1 MITLFNTDLDIDS
14 NAFNTLPIQA
24 QEYIKNILTFKYA
37 TVEGWAWCHI
47 NWKFEPKLHCVEL
60 CSIGSPARDIGV
72 TWVYNTVSKQYEEYL
87 TQYHSP
93 GSVINLLN
101 SSLSF
106 DIFLLNLKQLTFN
119 YFEGFL
125 LNI

>member
-1 MITLFNTDLDIDS
+1 MKMSAIIRVVGI
-14 NAFNTLPIQA
+14 TLPIQV

-37 TVEGWAWCHI
+37 KVAGWAWCDI
-47 NWKFEPKLHCVEL
+47 KWEFEPKLRCVKL
-60 CSIGSPARDIGV
+60 CFIVSPAIDIGV

-93 GSVINLLN
+93 VSVINLLN
-101 SSLSF
+101 STLSF

-119 YFEGFL
+119 DFEGFL